1 MLTSAL
7 LTVAFVGDSDVGI
20 ELDEADD
27 EEEVD
32 DDSVVVA
39 VCLVLVAGED
49 PDAGNSQERVTSAHD
64 YKS

>member
-39 VCLVLVAGED
+39 VCLVLVAGDD
-49 PDAGNSQERVTSAHD
+49 PDAGIHKRE
-64 YKS
+64 